1 MVAVAS
7 SVYFLTELQQ
17 SMMLGQSL
25 VFIIISVSIHSVNN
39 SDTEQKKKGF
49 NNIKVTKSSTH
60 RSEEM
65 QIHSVHIHFSCY
77 LSNRT

>member
-39 SDTEQKKKGF
+39 SDTEQKKKR
-49 NNIKVTKSSTH
+49 V
-60 RSEEM
+60 
-65 QIHSVHIHFSCY
+65 
-77 LSNRT
+77 

>member
-39 SDTEQKKKGF
+39 SDTEQKKKGLTTLKLQSQAHIEVRKCKPILCTF
-49 NNIKVTKSSTH
+49 TSPVT
-60 RSEEM
+60 
-65 QIHSVHIHFSCY
+65 
-77 LSNRT
+77 